1 MNKVTILL
9 VLIIC
14 VNYSCKT
21 DLKPQPPKV
30 VKEKIIKQFGYTL
43 NDYHVVKDT
52 VKSGD
57 SFGTILEKNN
67 LFYPQI
73 FNIVQK
79 AKQVY
84 DVRKINIGKPY
95 TILFSKDS
103 LKSPKLFVYQPN
115 PIDYVLVSLT
125 DSLWAEKKSKAVK
138 LIEFEAQGT
147 ITSSLSETMEEEK
160 LSPLLSNELSEIYA
174 WTIDFF
180 RLEKGDKFKIIYTGK
195 FVDDSIYVGLNRI
208 HSAFFEH
215 RKTPFYAIEFETDP
229 KRGIYEYFDENG
241 KTDGYWSSAEVKDL
255 SQDTGIPMSKMRG
268 VISSLIQKDIVYI
281 GDIHIVG
288 QSEIELYVLNKP
300 KGYITSKKDELDR
313 KTVYDLLPKD
323 KQHLI
328 SIGRLDFNTE
338 GLLLFTNNGDY
349 ARYYELPK
357 NKISRT
363 YKVKVYGNIQNSYIK
378 KIKDGITIDGIT
390 HNVDEI
396 TLEKKLNTN
405 NWFIMK
411 LTEGKNREI
420 RKIFE
425 SLNLVVNRIIR
436 THYGKYSIVNM
447 KLGEFKEVNAE
458 KIKA

>member
-147 ITSSLSETMEEEK
+147 ISSSLSETMEEEK

-241 KTDGYWSSAEVKDL
+241 KNLRRAFLRSPVQFSRISSRYNLKRKIAYYGRVRPHLGTDFAAPVGTAIRATASGTVVKSGYTRGNGNYVTIKHNSTYSTQYLHMK
-255 SQDTGIPMSKMRG
+255 KRG
-268 VISSLIQKDIVYI
+268 VKKGQFVTQGDYI
-281 GDIHIVG
+281 GSVG
-288 QSEIELYVLNKP
+288 MTGNTSGPHVCYRFWKNGKQVDPLRQKLPEAKP
-300 KGYITSKKDELDR
+300 ISQNL
-313 KTVYDLLPKD
+313 KD
-323 KQHLI
+323 KYLTYMRPVKKQLD
-328 SIGRLDFNTE
+328 SIGLNDRLME
-338 GLLLFTNNGDY
+338 KSIANN
-349 ARYYELPK
+349 
-357 NKISRT
+357 
-363 YKVKVYGNIQNSYIK
+363 
-378 KIKDGITIDGIT
+378 
-390 HNVDEI
+390 
-396 TLEKKLNTN
+396 
-405 NWFIMK
+405 
-411 LTEGKNREI
+411 
-420 RKIFE
+420 
-425 SLNLVVNRIIR
+425 
-436 THYGKYSIVNM
+436 
-447 KLGEFKEVNAE
+447 
-458 KIKA
+458 

>member
-14 VNYSCKT
+14 VSYSCKT

-241 KTDGYWSSAEVKDL
+241 KNLRRAFLRSPVQFSRISSRYNLKRKIAYYGRVRPHLGTDFAAPVGTAIRATASGTVVKSGYTRGNGNYVTIKHNSTYSTQYLHMK
-255 SQDTGIPMSKMRG
+255 KRG
-268 VISSLIQKDIVYI
+268 VKKGQFVTQGDYI
-281 GDIHIVG
+281 GSVG
-288 QSEIELYVLNKP
+288 MTGNTSGPHVCYRFWKNGKQVDPLRQKLPEAKP
-300 KGYITSKKDELDR
+300 ISQNL
-313 KTVYDLLPKD
+313 KD
-323 KQHLI
+323 KYLTYMRPVKKQLD
-328 SIGRLDFNTE
+328 SIGLNDRLME
-338 GLLLFTNNGDY
+338 KSIANN
-349 ARYYELPK
+349 
-357 NKISRT
+357 
-363 YKVKVYGNIQNSYIK
+363 
-378 KIKDGITIDGIT
+378 
-390 HNVDEI
+390 
-396 TLEKKLNTN
+396 
-405 NWFIMK
+405 
-411 LTEGKNREI
+411 
-420 RKIFE
+420 
-425 SLNLVVNRIIR
+425 
-436 THYGKYSIVNM
+436 
-447 KLGEFKEVNAE
+447 
-458 KIKA
+458 

>member
-1 MNKVTILL
+1 MNKVTILI

-14 VNYSCKT
+14 VHYSCKK
-21 DLKPQPPKV
+21 DAKPQQPRV

-138 LIEFEAQGT
+138 LIEFKAQGT

-241 KTDGYWSSAEVKDL
+241 KNLRRAFLRSPVQFSRISSRYNLKRKIAYYGRIRPHLGTDFAAPVGTAIRATASGTVVKSGYTRGNGNYVTIKHNSTYSTQYLHMK
-255 SQDTGIPMSKMRG
+255 KRG
-268 VISSLIQKDIVYI
+268 VKKGQFVTQGDYI
-281 GDIHIVG
+281 GSVG
-288 QSEIELYVLNKP
+288 MTGNTSGPHVCYRFWKNGKQVDPLRQKLPEAKP
-300 KGYITSKKDELDR
+300 ISQNL
-313 KTVYDLLPKD
+313 KD
-323 KQHLI
+323 KYLTYMRPVKKQLD
-328 SIGRLDFNTE
+328 SIGLNDRLME
-338 GLLLFTNNGDY
+338 KSIANN
-349 ARYYELPK
+349 
-357 NKISRT
+357 
-363 YKVKVYGNIQNSYIK
+363 
-378 KIKDGITIDGIT
+378 
-390 HNVDEI
+390 
-396 TLEKKLNTN
+396 
-405 NWFIMK
+405 
-411 LTEGKNREI
+411 
-420 RKIFE
+420 
-425 SLNLVVNRIIR
+425 
-436 THYGKYSIVNM
+436 
-447 KLGEFKEVNAE
+447 
-458 KIKA
+458 